1 MKDKVE
7 LDEEISNI
15 ESTTKLTKWKNEPSI
30 SDLQSDLE
38 SAESIHKDHVA
49 KTEKWLNKLAGKLD
63 IKTVKGRSKIQP
75 KLIRKQAEWRYASL
89 EEPFLSTDDLFDI
102 DPRTGEDY
110 EAAEDNQILL
120 NYQFNTKIDKVA
132 FINEYVRT
140 CTDEGTVIVQVG
152 WKYEKGE
159 REIYEDIEMTPEQAS
174 MYLYN
179 EVAKGNMTQEEA
191 IATMQSGEPITKTV
205 KRYKV
210 VTIANHPTL
219 RVCEYDR
226 LIIDP
231 TCEGDLD
238 KAQFIIVPFET
249 SYSELKKDSTYS
261 NLDQIF
267 EEDGTVVKGT
277 LDDESF
283 YKTLTNQTGFEFK
296 DKARKKLTAYEYYG
310 YWDIDGKGITKPIR
324 ATWVGNTMIKLEEL
338 PYPDKKLP
346 FVAVQFMPVRKSIYG
361 EPDGKLIEDNQDILG
376 AVTRGMIDIMG
387 RSANGQTLMTKGMLD
402 ASNLKKY
409 ENGEHAYINPGFDPR
424 VNIHMQTYPE
434 IPNSAMQMINMQNQ
448 EAESLTGVIAFSNGI
463 SGQALGNMLD
473 IDTDIPMADGSFK
486 KLVHIVDGDK
496 IVGSDGNA
504 TTVLKAHDI
513 KYPKIAYDMY
523 FDNGS
528 TVKSGGEHLWTVKVH
543 GTKHSLREWT
553 TMDADEVYKHIQK
566 GRRVTIPAMKE
577 MRAGVPTGNSIDP
590 YVLGYW
596 LGDGMSHS
604 SRITTEDA
612 EVIGYFSDAGYECV
626 EVKDSSKCGNA
637 KMYDVYKIGHKPQRC
652 TETGQYI
659 STGSLHS
666 ELRELGVMA
675 RYGGEKHIPEEYFTA
690 TYEEKI
696 ELIRG
701 LMDSDGYAHSGSF
714 VQFCQSEGRLK
725 DDMIKLIESL
735 GLKVSVVKRC
745 KESRNKQKIK
755 LHEKTGCN
763 LILATKD
770 SYEIGFTPWSNPF
783 KLKRKAIKWS
793 LPLKQTVTLKS
804 MVITDKVLMR
814 CLTVD
819 SEDKLFAVTDKFTLT
834 HNTATGVRSALDSA
848 SKRELGILRRLS
860 AGLEKIGRKIIA
872 MNAEFL
878 DDEEVI
884 RVTNKKF
891 RTIRRDDLTGDFDLR
906 VKISTAESDNQK
918 IEKLA
923 FMMQTGQQSM
933 DPEEAKLVRAEIYKL
948 QKMPDLAD
956 KVLNYQPQ
964 PDPVQQEMQQL
975 QLERMR
981 LENIKLQ
988 SEIEERNSRAIE
1000 NQVDVEL
1007 KQAKTQN
1014 ELAKAGKLTSEKDLA
1029 DQEFIRR
1036 DFGVDHQQKM
1046 QEKEHDRLASLDQ
1059 MAFNN
1064 MTQPKPAN
1072 GTPK

>member
-7 LDEEISNI
+7 LDEETSDI

-38 SAESIHKDHVA
+38 SAESIHKDHVS
-49 KTEKWLNKLAGKLD
+49 KTEKWLNKLAGKLEVKP
-63 IKTVKGRSKIQP
+63 IKGRSKVQP

-159 REIYEDIEMTPEQAS
+159 REVYEDIEMTPEQAS

-249 SYSELKKDSTYS
+249 NYSELKKDSTYS

-463 SGQALGNMLD
+463 SGQALGN
-473 IDTDIPMADGSFK
+473 
-486 KLVHIVDGDK
+486 
-496 IVGSDGNA
+496 
-504 TTVLKAHDI
+504 
-513 KYPKIAYDMY
+513 
-523 FDNGS
+523 
-528 TVKSGGEHLWTVKVH
+528 
-543 GTKHSLREWT
+543 
-553 TMDADEVYKHIQK
+553 
-566 GRRVTIPAMKE
+566 
-577 MRAGVPTGNSIDP
+577 
-590 YVLGYW
+590 
-596 LGDGMSHS
+596 
-604 SRITTEDA
+604 
-612 EVIGYFSDAGYECV
+612 
-626 EVKDSSKCGNA
+626 
-637 KMYDVYKIGHKPQRC
+637 
-652 TETGQYI
+652 
-659 STGSLHS
+659 
-666 ELRELGVMA
+666 
-675 RYGGEKHIPEEYFTA
+675 
-690 TYEEKI
+690 
-696 ELIRG
+696 
-701 LMDSDGYAHSGSF
+701 
-714 VQFCQSEGRLK
+714 
-725 DDMIKLIESL
+725 
-735 GLKVSVVKRC
+735 
-745 KESRNKQKIK
+745 
-755 LHEKTGCN
+755 
-763 LILATKD
+763 
-770 SYEIGFTPWSNPF
+770 
-783 KLKRKAIKWS
+783 
-793 LPLKQTVTLKS
+793 
-804 MVITDKVLMR
+804 
-814 CLTVD
+814 
-819 SEDKLFAVTDKFTLT
+819 
-834 HNTATGVRSALDSA
+834 TATGVRSALDSA

-860 AGLEKIGRKIIA
+860 TGLEKIGRKIIA

-884 RVTNKKF
+884 RITNKKF

-964 PDPVQQEMQQL
+964 PDPIQQEMQQL

>member
-7 LDEEISNI
+7 LDEETSDT
-15 ESTTKLTKWKNEPSI
+15 ESTPKLTKWENEPSI

-49 KTEKWLNKLAGKLD
+49 KTEKWLNKLAGKLE
-63 IKTVKGRSKIQP
+63 IKPIKGRSKIQP

-159 REIYEDIEMTPEQAS
+159 REVYEDIEMTPEQAS

-179 EVAKGNMTQEEA
+179 EVAKGNLTQEEA

-249 SYSELKKDSTYS
+249 NYSELKKDSTYS

-463 SGQALGNMLD
+463 SGQALGN
-473 IDTDIPMADGSFK
+473 
-486 KLVHIVDGDK
+486 
-496 IVGSDGNA
+496 
-504 TTVLKAHDI
+504 
-513 KYPKIAYDMY
+513 
-523 FDNGS
+523 
-528 TVKSGGEHLWTVKVH
+528 
-543 GTKHSLREWT
+543 
-553 TMDADEVYKHIQK
+553 
-566 GRRVTIPAMKE
+566 
-577 MRAGVPTGNSIDP
+577 
-590 YVLGYW
+590 
-596 LGDGMSHS
+596 
-604 SRITTEDA
+604 
-612 EVIGYFSDAGYECV
+612 
-626 EVKDSSKCGNA
+626 
-637 KMYDVYKIGHKPQRC
+637 
-652 TETGQYI
+652 
-659 STGSLHS
+659 
-666 ELRELGVMA
+666 
-675 RYGGEKHIPEEYFTA
+675 
-690 TYEEKI
+690 
-696 ELIRG
+696 
-701 LMDSDGYAHSGSF
+701 
-714 VQFCQSEGRLK
+714 
-725 DDMIKLIESL
+725 
-735 GLKVSVVKRC
+735 
-745 KESRNKQKIK
+745 
-755 LHEKTGCN
+755 
-763 LILATKD
+763 
-770 SYEIGFTPWSNPF
+770 
-783 KLKRKAIKWS
+783 
-793 LPLKQTVTLKS
+793 
-804 MVITDKVLMR
+804 
-814 CLTVD
+814 
-819 SEDKLFAVTDKFTLT
+819 
-834 HNTATGVRSALDSA
+834 TATGVRSALDSA

-884 RVTNKKF
+884 RITNKKF

>member
-7 LDEEISNI
+7 LDEEASDVH
-15 ESTTKLTKWKNEPSI
+15 STTKLTKWKNEPSI

-49 KTEKWLNKLAGKLD
+49 KTEKWLNKLAGKLE
-63 IKTVKGRSKIQP
+63 IKTIKGRSKIQP

-120 NYQFNTKIDKVA
+120 NYQFNTKLDKVA

-159 REIYEDIEMTPEQAS
+159 REVYEDIEMTPEQAS

-191 IATMQSGEPITKTV
+191 IATMQSGEPITKIV

-249 SYSELKKDSTYS
+249 SYSELKKDSTYN

-463 SGQALGNMLD
+463 SGQALGN
-473 IDTDIPMADGSFK
+473 
-486 KLVHIVDGDK
+486 
-496 IVGSDGNA
+496 
-504 TTVLKAHDI
+504 
-513 KYPKIAYDMY
+513 
-523 FDNGS
+523 
-528 TVKSGGEHLWTVKVH
+528 
-543 GTKHSLREWT
+543 
-553 TMDADEVYKHIQK
+553 
-566 GRRVTIPAMKE
+566 
-577 MRAGVPTGNSIDP
+577 
-590 YVLGYW
+590 
-596 LGDGMSHS
+596 
-604 SRITTEDA
+604 
-612 EVIGYFSDAGYECV
+612 
-626 EVKDSSKCGNA
+626 
-637 KMYDVYKIGHKPQRC
+637 
-652 TETGQYI
+652 
-659 STGSLHS
+659 
-666 ELRELGVMA
+666 
-675 RYGGEKHIPEEYFTA
+675 
-690 TYEEKI
+690 
-696 ELIRG
+696 
-701 LMDSDGYAHSGSF
+701 
-714 VQFCQSEGRLK
+714 
-725 DDMIKLIESL
+725 
-735 GLKVSVVKRC
+735 
-745 KESRNKQKIK
+745 
-755 LHEKTGCN
+755 
-763 LILATKD
+763 
-770 SYEIGFTPWSNPF
+770 
-783 KLKRKAIKWS
+783 
-793 LPLKQTVTLKS
+793 
-804 MVITDKVLMR
+804 
-814 CLTVD
+814 
-819 SEDKLFAVTDKFTLT
+819 
-834 HNTATGVRSALDSA
+834 TATGIRSALDSA

-884 RVTNKKF
+884 RITNKKF

-956 KVLNYQPQ
+956 KVLSYQPQ
-964 PDPVQQEMQQL
+964 PDPVQQEMQRL

-981 LENIKLQ
+981 LENTKLEA
-988 SEIEERNSRAIE
+988 EIEERNSRAIE

-1014 ELAKAGKLTSEKDLA
+1014 ELAKANKLTSEKDLA

-1036 DFGVDHQQKM
+1036 DFGVDHQEKM

-1059 MAFNN
+1059 MVFNT
-1064 MTQPKPAN
+1064 MTQPKASTS
-1072 GTPK
+1072 TPK

>member
-1 MKDKVE
+1 MKGKVE
-7 LDEEISNI
+7 LDEETSDK

-38 SAESIHKDHVA
+38 SAESIHKEHVA
-49 KTEKWLNKLAGKLD
+49 KTEKRLNKLAGKID
-63 IKTVKGRSKIQP
+63 VKPIKGRSKVQP

-159 REIYEDIEMTPEQAS
+159 REVYEDIEMTPEQAS

-249 SYSELKKDSTYS
+249 NYSELKKDSTYS

-463 SGQALGNMLD
+463 SGQALGN
-473 IDTDIPMADGSFK
+473 
-486 KLVHIVDGDK
+486 
-496 IVGSDGNA
+496 
-504 TTVLKAHDI
+504 
-513 KYPKIAYDMY
+513 
-523 FDNGS
+523 
-528 TVKSGGEHLWTVKVH
+528 
-543 GTKHSLREWT
+543 
-553 TMDADEVYKHIQK
+553 
-566 GRRVTIPAMKE
+566 
-577 MRAGVPTGNSIDP
+577 
-590 YVLGYW
+590 
-596 LGDGMSHS
+596 
-604 SRITTEDA
+604 
-612 EVIGYFSDAGYECV
+612 
-626 EVKDSSKCGNA
+626 
-637 KMYDVYKIGHKPQRC
+637 
-652 TETGQYI
+652 
-659 STGSLHS
+659 
-666 ELRELGVMA
+666 
-675 RYGGEKHIPEEYFTA
+675 
-690 TYEEKI
+690 
-696 ELIRG
+696 
-701 LMDSDGYAHSGSF
+701 
-714 VQFCQSEGRLK
+714 
-725 DDMIKLIESL
+725 
-735 GLKVSVVKRC
+735 
-745 KESRNKQKIK
+745 
-755 LHEKTGCN
+755 
-763 LILATKD
+763 
-770 SYEIGFTPWSNPF
+770 
-783 KLKRKAIKWS
+783 
-793 LPLKQTVTLKS
+793 
-804 MVITDKVLMR
+804 
-814 CLTVD
+814 
-819 SEDKLFAVTDKFTLT
+819 
-834 HNTATGVRSALDSA
+834 TATGVRSALDSA

-860 AGLEKIGRKIIA
+860 SGLEKIGRKIIA

-884 RVTNKKF
+884 RITNKKF

>member
-7 LDEEISNI
+7 LDGETSDI

-38 SAESIHKDHVA
+38 SAESIHKDHVS
-49 KTEKWLNKLAGKLD
+49 KTEKWLNKLAGKLE
-63 IKTVKGRSKIQP
+63 IKPIKGRSKVQP

-159 REIYEDIEMTPEQAS
+159 REVYEDIEMTPEQAS

-249 SYSELKKDSTYS
+249 NYSELKKDSTYS

-463 SGQALGNMLD
+463 SGQALGN
-473 IDTDIPMADGSFK
+473 
-486 KLVHIVDGDK
+486 
-496 IVGSDGNA
+496 
-504 TTVLKAHDI
+504 
-513 KYPKIAYDMY
+513 
-523 FDNGS
+523 
-528 TVKSGGEHLWTVKVH
+528 
-543 GTKHSLREWT
+543 
-553 TMDADEVYKHIQK
+553 
-566 GRRVTIPAMKE
+566 
-577 MRAGVPTGNSIDP
+577 
-590 YVLGYW
+590 
-596 LGDGMSHS
+596 
-604 SRITTEDA
+604 
-612 EVIGYFSDAGYECV
+612 
-626 EVKDSSKCGNA
+626 
-637 KMYDVYKIGHKPQRC
+637 
-652 TETGQYI
+652 
-659 STGSLHS
+659 
-666 ELRELGVMA
+666 
-675 RYGGEKHIPEEYFTA
+675 
-690 TYEEKI
+690 
-696 ELIRG
+696 
-701 LMDSDGYAHSGSF
+701 
-714 VQFCQSEGRLK
+714 
-725 DDMIKLIESL
+725 
-735 GLKVSVVKRC
+735 
-745 KESRNKQKIK
+745 
-755 LHEKTGCN
+755 
-763 LILATKD
+763 
-770 SYEIGFTPWSNPF
+770 
-783 KLKRKAIKWS
+783 
-793 LPLKQTVTLKS
+793 
-804 MVITDKVLMR
+804 
-814 CLTVD
+814 
-819 SEDKLFAVTDKFTLT
+819 
-834 HNTATGVRSALDSA
+834 TATGVRSALDSA

-884 RVTNKKF
+884 RITNKKF

-956 KVLNYQPQ
+956 KVLRYQPQ

-981 LENIKLQ
+981 LENMKLQ

>member
-7 LDEEISNI
+7 LDEETSDI

-38 SAESIHKDHVA
+38 SAESIHKDHVS
-49 KTEKWLNKLAGKLD
+49 KTEKWLNKLAGKLEVKP
-63 IKTVKGRSKIQP
+63 IKGRSKVQP

-159 REIYEDIEMTPEQAS
+159 REVYEDIEMTPEQAS

-249 SYSELKKDSTYS
+249 NYSELKKDSTYS

-463 SGQALGNMLD
+463 SGQALGN
-473 IDTDIPMADGSFK
+473 
-486 KLVHIVDGDK
+486 
-496 IVGSDGNA
+496 
-504 TTVLKAHDI
+504 
-513 KYPKIAYDMY
+513 
-523 FDNGS
+523 
-528 TVKSGGEHLWTVKVH
+528 
-543 GTKHSLREWT
+543 
-553 TMDADEVYKHIQK
+553 
-566 GRRVTIPAMKE
+566 
-577 MRAGVPTGNSIDP
+577 
-590 YVLGYW
+590 
-596 LGDGMSHS
+596 
-604 SRITTEDA
+604 
-612 EVIGYFSDAGYECV
+612 
-626 EVKDSSKCGNA
+626 
-637 KMYDVYKIGHKPQRC
+637 
-652 TETGQYI
+652 
-659 STGSLHS
+659 
-666 ELRELGVMA
+666 
-675 RYGGEKHIPEEYFTA
+675 
-690 TYEEKI
+690 
-696 ELIRG
+696 
-701 LMDSDGYAHSGSF
+701 
-714 VQFCQSEGRLK
+714 
-725 DDMIKLIESL
+725 
-735 GLKVSVVKRC
+735 
-745 KESRNKQKIK
+745 
-755 LHEKTGCN
+755 
-763 LILATKD
+763 
-770 SYEIGFTPWSNPF
+770 
-783 KLKRKAIKWS
+783 
-793 LPLKQTVTLKS
+793 
-804 MVITDKVLMR
+804 
-814 CLTVD
+814 
-819 SEDKLFAVTDKFTLT
+819 
-834 HNTATGVRSALDSA
+834 TATGVRSALDSA

-884 RVTNKKF
+884 RITNKKF

-964 PDPVQQEMQQL
+964 PDPIQQEMQQL

-1059 MAFNN
+1059 MAFNS

-1072 GTPK
+1072 DTPK

>member
-7 LDEEISNI
+7 LDEETSDI

-38 SAESIHKDHVA
+38 SAESIHKDHVS
-49 KTEKWLNKLAGKLD
+49 KTEKWLNKLAGKLEVKP
-63 IKTVKGRSKIQP
+63 IKGRSKVQP

-159 REIYEDIEMTPEQAS
+159 REVYEDIEMTPEQAS

-249 SYSELKKDSTYS
+249 NYSELKKDSTYS

-463 SGQALGNMLD
+463 SGQALGN
-473 IDTDIPMADGSFK
+473 
-486 KLVHIVDGDK
+486 
-496 IVGSDGNA
+496 
-504 TTVLKAHDI
+504 
-513 KYPKIAYDMY
+513 
-523 FDNGS
+523 
-528 TVKSGGEHLWTVKVH
+528 
-543 GTKHSLREWT
+543 
-553 TMDADEVYKHIQK
+553 
-566 GRRVTIPAMKE
+566 
-577 MRAGVPTGNSIDP
+577 
-590 YVLGYW
+590 
-596 LGDGMSHS
+596 
-604 SRITTEDA
+604 
-612 EVIGYFSDAGYECV
+612 
-626 EVKDSSKCGNA
+626 
-637 KMYDVYKIGHKPQRC
+637 
-652 TETGQYI
+652 
-659 STGSLHS
+659 
-666 ELRELGVMA
+666 
-675 RYGGEKHIPEEYFTA
+675 
-690 TYEEKI
+690 
-696 ELIRG
+696 
-701 LMDSDGYAHSGSF
+701 
-714 VQFCQSEGRLK
+714 
-725 DDMIKLIESL
+725 
-735 GLKVSVVKRC
+735 
-745 KESRNKQKIK
+745 
-755 LHEKTGCN
+755 
-763 LILATKD
+763 
-770 SYEIGFTPWSNPF
+770 
-783 KLKRKAIKWS
+783 
-793 LPLKQTVTLKS
+793 
-804 MVITDKVLMR
+804 
-814 CLTVD
+814 
-819 SEDKLFAVTDKFTLT
+819 
-834 HNTATGVRSALDSA
+834 TATGVISALDSA

-884 RVTNKKF
+884 RITNKKF

-964 PDPVQQEMQQL
+964 PDPIQQEMQQL

-1059 MAFNN
+1059 MAFNS

-1072 GTPK
+1072 DTPK

>member
-7 LDEEISNI
+7 LDEEISDI

-38 SAESIHKDHVA
+38 SAESIHKEHVA
-49 KTEKWLNKLAGKLD
+49 KTEKWLNKLAGKLE
-63 IKTVKGRSKIQP
+63 IKTIKGRSKIQP
-75 KLIRKQAEWRYASL
+75 KLIRKQAEWRYSSL
-89 EEPFLSTDDLFDI
+89 EEPFLSTVDLFDI

-110 EAAEDNQILL
+110 DAAEDNQILL

-159 REIYEDIEMTPEQAS
+159 REVYEDIEMTPEQAS

-249 SYSELKKDSTYS
+249 NYSELKKDSTYS

-267 EEDGTVVKGT
+267 EEDGTVIKGT

-402 ASNLKKY
+402 AANLKKY

-463 SGQALGNMLD
+463 SGQALG
-473 IDTDIPMADGSFK
+473 S
-486 KLVHIVDGDK
+486 
-496 IVGSDGNA
+496 
-504 TTVLKAHDI
+504 
-513 KYPKIAYDMY
+513 
-523 FDNGS
+523 
-528 TVKSGGEHLWTVKVH
+528 
-543 GTKHSLREWT
+543 
-553 TMDADEVYKHIQK
+553 
-566 GRRVTIPAMKE
+566 
-577 MRAGVPTGNSIDP
+577 
-590 YVLGYW
+590 
-596 LGDGMSHS
+596 
-604 SRITTEDA
+604 
-612 EVIGYFSDAGYECV
+612 
-626 EVKDSSKCGNA
+626 
-637 KMYDVYKIGHKPQRC
+637 
-652 TETGQYI
+652 
-659 STGSLHS
+659 
-666 ELRELGVMA
+666 
-675 RYGGEKHIPEEYFTA
+675 TA
-690 TYEEKI
+690 TAV
-696 ELIRG
+696 RG
-701 LMDSDGYAHSGSF
+701 
-714 VQFCQSEGRLK
+714 
-725 DDMIKLIESL
+725 
-735 GLKVSVVKRC
+735 
-745 KESRNKQKIK
+745 
-755 LHEKTGCN
+755 
-763 LILATKD
+763 
-770 SYEIGFTPWSNPF
+770 
-783 KLKRKAIKWS
+783 
-793 LPLKQTVTLKS
+793 
-804 MVITDKVLMR
+804 
-814 CLTVD
+814 
-819 SEDKLFAVTDKFTLT
+819 
-834 HNTATGVRSALDSA
+834 ALDSA

-1046 QEKEHDRLASLDQ
+1046 QEKEHDRLTSLDQ

>member
-7 LDEEISNI
+7 LDEEISDI

-49 KTEKWLNKLAGKLD
+49 KTEKWLNKLAGKLE

-267 EEDGTVVKGT
+267 EEDGTVIKGT

-463 SGQALGNMLD
+463 SGQALG
-473 IDTDIPMADGSFK
+473 
-486 KLVHIVDGDK
+486 
-496 IVGSDGNA
+496 
-504 TTVLKAHDI
+504 
-513 KYPKIAYDMY
+513 
-523 FDNGS
+523 
-528 TVKSGGEHLWTVKVH
+528 
-543 GTKHSLREWT
+543 
-553 TMDADEVYKHIQK
+553 
-566 GRRVTIPAMKE
+566 
-577 MRAGVPTGNSIDP
+577 
-590 YVLGYW
+590 
-596 LGDGMSHS
+596 
-604 SRITTEDA
+604 
-612 EVIGYFSDAGYECV
+612 
-626 EVKDSSKCGNA
+626 
-637 KMYDVYKIGHKPQRC
+637 
-652 TETGQYI
+652 
-659 STGSLHS
+659 
-666 ELRELGVMA
+666 
-675 RYGGEKHIPEEYFTA
+675 
-690 TYEEKI
+690 
-696 ELIRG
+696 
-701 LMDSDGYAHSGSF
+701 
-714 VQFCQSEGRLK
+714 
-725 DDMIKLIESL
+725 
-735 GLKVSVVKRC
+735 
-745 KESRNKQKIK
+745 
-755 LHEKTGCN
+755 
-763 LILATKD
+763 
-770 SYEIGFTPWSNPF
+770 
-783 KLKRKAIKWS
+783 
-793 LPLKQTVTLKS
+793 
-804 MVITDKVLMR
+804 
-814 CLTVD
+814 
-819 SEDKLFAVTDKFTLT
+819 
-834 HNTATGVRSALDSA
+834 NTATGVRSALDSA

-1072 GTPK
+1072 STPK

>member
-7 LDEEISNI
+7 LDEETSDI

-38 SAESIHKDHVA
+38 SAESIHKDHVS
-49 KTEKWLNKLAGKLD
+49 KTEKWLNKLAGKLE
-63 IKTVKGRSKIQP
+63 IKPIKGRSKVQP

-159 REIYEDIEMTPEQAS
+159 REVYENIEMTPEQAS

-249 SYSELKKDSTYS
+249 NYSELKKDSTYS

-463 SGQALGNMLD
+463 SGQALGN
-473 IDTDIPMADGSFK
+473 
-486 KLVHIVDGDK
+486 
-496 IVGSDGNA
+496 
-504 TTVLKAHDI
+504 
-513 KYPKIAYDMY
+513 
-523 FDNGS
+523 
-528 TVKSGGEHLWTVKVH
+528 
-543 GTKHSLREWT
+543 
-553 TMDADEVYKHIQK
+553 
-566 GRRVTIPAMKE
+566 
-577 MRAGVPTGNSIDP
+577 
-590 YVLGYW
+590 
-596 LGDGMSHS
+596 
-604 SRITTEDA
+604 
-612 EVIGYFSDAGYECV
+612 
-626 EVKDSSKCGNA
+626 
-637 KMYDVYKIGHKPQRC
+637 
-652 TETGQYI
+652 
-659 STGSLHS
+659 
-666 ELRELGVMA
+666 
-675 RYGGEKHIPEEYFTA
+675 
-690 TYEEKI
+690 
-696 ELIRG
+696 
-701 LMDSDGYAHSGSF
+701 
-714 VQFCQSEGRLK
+714 
-725 DDMIKLIESL
+725 
-735 GLKVSVVKRC
+735 
-745 KESRNKQKIK
+745 
-755 LHEKTGCN
+755 
-763 LILATKD
+763 
-770 SYEIGFTPWSNPF
+770 
-783 KLKRKAIKWS
+783 
-793 LPLKQTVTLKS
+793 
-804 MVITDKVLMR
+804 
-814 CLTVD
+814 
-819 SEDKLFAVTDKFTLT
+819 
-834 HNTATGVRSALDSA
+834 TATGVRSALDSA

-884 RVTNKKF
+884 RITNKKF

-964 PDPVQQEMQQL
+964 PDPIQQEMQQL

>member
-7 LDEEISNI
+7 LGEETSDI

-38 SAESIHKDHVA
+38 SAESIHKEHVA
-49 KTEKWLNKLAGKLD
+49 KTEKWLNKLAGKLE
-63 IKTVKGRSKIQP
+63 IKPIKGRSKVQP

-120 NYQFNTKIDKVA
+120 NYQFNTKIDKVS

-159 REIYEDIEMTPEQAS
+159 REVYEDIEMTPEQAS

-191 IATMQSGEPITKTV
+191 IATMHSGEPITKTV

-249 SYSELKKDSTYS
+249 NYSELKKDSTYS

-463 SGQALGNMLD
+463 SGQALGN
-473 IDTDIPMADGSFK
+473 
-486 KLVHIVDGDK
+486 
-496 IVGSDGNA
+496 
-504 TTVLKAHDI
+504 
-513 KYPKIAYDMY
+513 
-523 FDNGS
+523 
-528 TVKSGGEHLWTVKVH
+528 
-543 GTKHSLREWT
+543 
-553 TMDADEVYKHIQK
+553 
-566 GRRVTIPAMKE
+566 
-577 MRAGVPTGNSIDP
+577 
-590 YVLGYW
+590 
-596 LGDGMSHS
+596 
-604 SRITTEDA
+604 
-612 EVIGYFSDAGYECV
+612 
-626 EVKDSSKCGNA
+626 
-637 KMYDVYKIGHKPQRC
+637 
-652 TETGQYI
+652 
-659 STGSLHS
+659 
-666 ELRELGVMA
+666 
-675 RYGGEKHIPEEYFTA
+675 
-690 TYEEKI
+690 
-696 ELIRG
+696 
-701 LMDSDGYAHSGSF
+701 
-714 VQFCQSEGRLK
+714 
-725 DDMIKLIESL
+725 
-735 GLKVSVVKRC
+735 
-745 KESRNKQKIK
+745 
-755 LHEKTGCN
+755 
-763 LILATKD
+763 
-770 SYEIGFTPWSNPF
+770 
-783 KLKRKAIKWS
+783 
-793 LPLKQTVTLKS
+793 
-804 MVITDKVLMR
+804 
-814 CLTVD
+814 
-819 SEDKLFAVTDKFTLT
+819 
-834 HNTATGVRSALDSA
+834 TATGVRSALDSA

-956 KVLNYQPQ
+956 KILNYQPQ

>member
-7 LDEEISNI
+7 LDEETSDK

-38 SAESIHKDHVA
+38 SAESIHKDHVS
-49 KTEKWLNKLAGKLD
+49 KTEKWLNKLAGKLE
-63 IKTVKGRSKIQP
+63 IKPLKGRSKVQP

-159 REIYEDIEMTPEQAS
+159 REVYEDIEMTPEQAS
-174 MYLYN
+174 MYLYT

-191 IATMQSGEPITKTV
+191 ITTMQSGEPITKTV

-249 SYSELKKDSTYS
+249 NYSELKKDSTYS

-346 FVAVQFMPVRKSIYG
+346 FIAVQFMPVRKSIYG

-463 SGQALGNMLD
+463 SGQALGN
-473 IDTDIPMADGSFK
+473 
-486 KLVHIVDGDK
+486 
-496 IVGSDGNA
+496 
-504 TTVLKAHDI
+504 
-513 KYPKIAYDMY
+513 
-523 FDNGS
+523 
-528 TVKSGGEHLWTVKVH
+528 
-543 GTKHSLREWT
+543 
-553 TMDADEVYKHIQK
+553 
-566 GRRVTIPAMKE
+566 
-577 MRAGVPTGNSIDP
+577 
-590 YVLGYW
+590 
-596 LGDGMSHS
+596 
-604 SRITTEDA
+604 
-612 EVIGYFSDAGYECV
+612 
-626 EVKDSSKCGNA
+626 
-637 KMYDVYKIGHKPQRC
+637 
-652 TETGQYI
+652 
-659 STGSLHS
+659 
-666 ELRELGVMA
+666 
-675 RYGGEKHIPEEYFTA
+675 
-690 TYEEKI
+690 
-696 ELIRG
+696 
-701 LMDSDGYAHSGSF
+701 
-714 VQFCQSEGRLK
+714 
-725 DDMIKLIESL
+725 
-735 GLKVSVVKRC
+735 
-745 KESRNKQKIK
+745 
-755 LHEKTGCN
+755 
-763 LILATKD
+763 
-770 SYEIGFTPWSNPF
+770 
-783 KLKRKAIKWS
+783 
-793 LPLKQTVTLKS
+793 
-804 MVITDKVLMR
+804 
-814 CLTVD
+814 
-819 SEDKLFAVTDKFTLT
+819 
-834 HNTATGVRSALDSA
+834 TATGVRSALDSA

-860 AGLEKIGRKIIA
+860 TGLEKIGRKIIA

-948 QKMPDLAD
+948 QKMPDLAA
-956 KVLNYQPQ
+956 KVLSYQPQ

-981 LENIKLQ
+981 LENMKLQ

-1046 QEKEHDRLASLDQ
+1046 QEKEHDRLTSLDQ

>member
-7 LDEEISNI
+7 LDEETSDI

-38 SAESIHKDHVA
+38 SAESIHKDHVS

-63 IKTVKGRSKIQP
+63 VKPIKGRSKVQP

-159 REIYEDIEMTPEQAS
+159 REVYEDIEMTPEQAS

-249 SYSELKKDSTYS
+249 NYSELKKDSTYS

-463 SGQALGNMLD
+463 SGQALGN
-473 IDTDIPMADGSFK
+473 
-486 KLVHIVDGDK
+486 
-496 IVGSDGNA
+496 
-504 TTVLKAHDI
+504 
-513 KYPKIAYDMY
+513 
-523 FDNGS
+523 
-528 TVKSGGEHLWTVKVH
+528 
-543 GTKHSLREWT
+543 
-553 TMDADEVYKHIQK
+553 
-566 GRRVTIPAMKE
+566 
-577 MRAGVPTGNSIDP
+577 
-590 YVLGYW
+590 
-596 LGDGMSHS
+596 
-604 SRITTEDA
+604 
-612 EVIGYFSDAGYECV
+612 
-626 EVKDSSKCGNA
+626 
-637 KMYDVYKIGHKPQRC
+637 
-652 TETGQYI
+652 
-659 STGSLHS
+659 
-666 ELRELGVMA
+666 
-675 RYGGEKHIPEEYFTA
+675 
-690 TYEEKI
+690 
-696 ELIRG
+696 
-701 LMDSDGYAHSGSF
+701 
-714 VQFCQSEGRLK
+714 
-725 DDMIKLIESL
+725 
-735 GLKVSVVKRC
+735 
-745 KESRNKQKIK
+745 
-755 LHEKTGCN
+755 
-763 LILATKD
+763 
-770 SYEIGFTPWSNPF
+770 
-783 KLKRKAIKWS
+783 
-793 LPLKQTVTLKS
+793 
-804 MVITDKVLMR
+804 
-814 CLTVD
+814 
-819 SEDKLFAVTDKFTLT
+819 
-834 HNTATGVRSALDSA
+834 TATGVRSALDSA

-884 RVTNKKF
+884 RITNKKF

-964 PDPVQQEMQQL
+964 PDPIQQEMQQL

-1059 MAFNN
+1059 MAFNS

-1072 GTPK
+1072 DTPK